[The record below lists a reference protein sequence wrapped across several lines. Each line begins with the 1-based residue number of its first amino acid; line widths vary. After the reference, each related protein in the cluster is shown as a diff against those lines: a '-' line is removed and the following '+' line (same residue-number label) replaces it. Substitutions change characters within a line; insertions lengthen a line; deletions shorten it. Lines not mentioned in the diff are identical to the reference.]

1 MRLSV
6 VVPGYNT
13 PRALWRRCV
22 ASVLSAAGEDDEVV
36 CVDDGSDV
44 EVSESW
50 FADGNGEIDKR
61 IRIVR
66 KQNGGLSSARNAALD
81 VARGE
86 YVAFVDSDD
95 EVRPEVFER
104 CAAKMVSTTSDIC
117 IYGVKVIWIDE
128 GLLKVDCPDD
138 RFYGELAPRD
148 VCDLSDRWLF
158 NYACNKVYRAE
169 FLRQHGL
176 RFDKNGMPCED
187 VIFNLNCV
195 MAKAKWCSVNYVGYI
210 YYRAGMTL
218 LGRYKPSNIRG
229 LKLASETWKRYKIE
243 CLEAREVFGSFGE
256 LTPAALAAAEKRNRL
271 RPGSPYWFAG
281 PYNFLRNLLYVRP
294 VRRWHLKRMFPG
306 LIEVKEGMR

>member
-6 VVPGYNT
+6 VIPGYNT
-13 PRALWRRCV
+13 TMALWRRSV
-22 ASVLSAAGEDDEVV
+22 ASVLNAVGVEDEII

-50 FADGNGEIDKR
+50 FADDNGDVDKR

-95 EVRPEVFER
+95 EVLPETFER
-104 CAAKMVSTTSDIC
+104 CVVKMASTASDVC
-117 IYGVKVIWIDE
+117 MYGVKVIWIDE
-128 GLLKVDCPDD
+128 GLLKVDRPDD
-138 RFYGELAPRD
+138 RSYGVLDPRD
-148 VCDLSDRWLF
+148 VRDLANRWLF
-158 NYACNKVYRAE
+158 NYACNKVYRAD
-169 FLRQHGL
+169 FLQSHGL
-176 RFDKNGMPCED
+176 RFDDAGMPCED

-195 MAKAKWCSVNYVGYI
+195 MAKARWCSVDYVGYV

-218 LGRYKPSNIRG
+218 LSRFRPSNFVG
-229 LKLASETWKRYKIE
+229 LRHASETWKRYKIE
-243 CLEAREVFGSFGE
+243 CSEARECLGGFGE
-256 LTPAALAAAEKRNRL
+256 LTPAAIAAAEKRNRL
-271 RPGSPYWFAG
+271 RPGSPYWLAG
-281 PYNFLRNLLYVRP
+281 PYNFFRNLLYVRP

-306 LIEVKEGMR
+306 LIDVEEGK